1 MSITNFLAQKIQQ
14 GDTEALPYLWE
25 QVKGAA
31 LTVVKKYGGAPSI
44 DSDDLHQQA
53 YFALLEAVKAYDAVR
68 GDFKP
73 LFCFYVR
80 QACGRAL
87 SLHRRRVEE
96 LCILDQP
103 VGEDGDATLCDLLED
118 ETLVPA
124 QDQMEQSE
132 LGKTLSAALSEL
144 PERWRTVVIEHDVLG
159 VPFKIIASRLG
170 CSQQNAQ
177 RLRDCAFRRLRE
189 NKELARLYRAI

>member
-1 MSITNFLAQKIQQ
+1 MSITNFLAQRIQQ

-53 YFALLEAVKAYDAVR
+53 YFALLEAVKAYDAER

-80 QACGRAL
+80 NACGRAL
-87 SLHRRRVEE
+87 ILHRRRVEE

-124 QDQMEQSE
+124 QDQMELDE
-132 LGKTLSAALSEL
+132 LSGALRAALEEL
-144 PERWRTVVIEHDVLG
+144 PERWRTVLIEHDIHG
-159 VPFKIIASRLG
+159 VPFKIIARRLG

-177 RLRDCAFRRLRE
+177 RLRACAIRRLKT
-189 NKELARLYRAI
+189 NNNLARLYRAS

>member
-1 MSITNFLAQKIQQ
+1 MSITNFLAQRIQQ

-87 SLHRRRVEE
+87 NLHKRHVEE

-124 QDQMEQSE
+124 QDQMELDE
-132 LGKTLSAALSEL
+132 LSGALRAALEEL
-144 PERWRTVVIEHDVLG
+144 PERWRTVLIEHDVRG
-159 VPFKIIASRLG
+159 VPFKIIARRLG

-177 RLRDCAFRRLRE
+177 RLRACAIRRLKT
-189 NKELARLYRAI
+189 NNNLARLYRAS